1 MVGIGTLKYYNNLYR
16 LRRKGLQ
23 FSKAFQTKLYNWFP
37 PFFEQNLWLPKFIEG
52 RGLLKDKPG
61 LKAGVFTICGPE
73 WAIKYQPCDLKIF
86 FARENLSFR
95 KEWHDFMLN
104 EPSIDLSIGFDDI
117 TDHANYLH
125 IPFWITWALDPMESE
140 ESIKRKI
147 AIWNAPESKSY
158 KNRKFC
164 SMSIGLVLSLRMVN
178 NGFMM

>member
-1 MVGIGTLKYYNNLYR
+1 
-16 LRRKGLQ
+16 
-23 FSKAFQTKLYNWFP
+23 
-37 PFFEQNLWLPKFIEG
+37 
-52 RGLLKDKPG
+52 
-61 LKAGVFTICGPE
+61 
-73 WAIKYQPCDLKIF
+73 
-86 FARENLSFR
+86 
-95 KEWHDFMLN
+95 MLN